1 MAEEMAHE
9 QASRCFLG
17 CSRLSGRT
25 VSLPGAGR
33 WRVAAAGG
41 LVKGHGEVAGQSA
54 LSFAVLLRRL
64 RIDAQ
69 LTQEE
74 LGGRR
79 ARRRGNRVALG
90 SAHRLAT
97 QRRLRGRRRNRRA
110 AQRRP
115 DATGRPPSP
124 LREWRSPPGRLPVRR
139 PASTIRHS
147 AVNVVLRHVRCP
159 TLQKWPNGRRR
170 LTGTEAFELD
180 GDRCS

>member
-9 QASRCFLG
+9 QTSRCFLG

-25 VSLPGAGR
+25 VSLTGAGR

-74 LGGRR
+74 L
-79 ARRRGNRVALG
+79 
-90 SAHRLAT
+90 
-97 QRRLRGRRRNRRA
+97 RRLRIDAQLTQEELGRA
-110 AQRRP
+110 A
-115 DATGRPPSP
+115 GVSP
-124 LREWRSPPGRLPVRR
+124 R
-139 PASTIRHS
+139 
-147 AVNVVLRHVRCP
+147 
-159 TLQKWPNGRRR
+159 
-170 LTGTEAFELD
+170 
-180 GDRCS
+180 